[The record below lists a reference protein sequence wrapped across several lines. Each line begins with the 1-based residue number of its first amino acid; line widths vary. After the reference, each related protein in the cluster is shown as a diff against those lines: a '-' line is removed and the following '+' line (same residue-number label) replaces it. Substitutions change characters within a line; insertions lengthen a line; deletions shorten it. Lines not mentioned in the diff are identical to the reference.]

1 MIPKDVWEWDEHAR
15 VYMRFGVHEL
25 GNWKYDFGPGKI
37 ERYYYL
43 KLQVYNIFLLIE
55 SYQMDL

>member
-43 KLQVYNIFLLIE
+43 KLQV
-55 SYQMDL
+55 